1 MVIGV
6 SGAVFTSVNGIQLR
20 NLSGPVRIIA
30 SQNNAI
36 LVCTDGEAHAVDIK
50 LRRSFFGLGNK
61 VIVTGN
67 LRSPY
72 SYGQIVHVHLRL
84 DQSLKLHNC
93 TGLVISDGAR
103 SPHWSI

>member
-1 MVIGV
+1 MVIGA
-6 SGAVFTSVNGIQLR
+6 SGAVFTGVNGIRLR

-36 LVCTDGEAHAVDIK
+36 LVCTDGKAHAVDIK
-50 LRRSFFGLGNK
+50 LRRSLFGLGSK

-72 SYGQIVHVHLRL
+72 KYFQIVHVHLRL
-84 DQSLKLHNC
+84 DQSLKLRNC
-93 TGLVISDGAR
+93 TGLIATDGSR
-103 SPHWSI
+103 SPYWSI